1 MEVIDLTDIPILKG
15 NRVILRKIQP
25 KDIDDRFAIGRHNE
39 FEHMCGGDTIE
50 KTIFPPRQTW
60 IDWYNS
66 HKDEEYSWIIEY
78 EDKCIGSARLHNIS
92 AQDRCAT
99 YAIGIWDVDK
109 LSLGLGTET
118 TMLVLKYAFETMQLH
133 RVELKV
139 LEYNKRG
146 IRCYE
151 KCGFQTDGVLR
162 ENAWIDC
169 NYYSDVIMS
178 ILESEWN

>member
-99 YAIGIWDVDK
+99 YAIGIWEVDN

-118 TMLVLKYAFETMQLH
+118 TMLVL
-133 RVELKV
+133 
-139 LEYNKRG
+139 
-146 IRCYE
+146 
-151 KCGFQTDGVLR
+151 
-162 ENAWIDC
+162 
-169 NYYSDVIMS
+169 
-178 ILESEWN
+178 